1 MRKLIAI
8 DLDGTLLSSRYQI
21 SKENIQAIRHA
32 QKAGHIVIICSG
44 RAPEDIAALSAKFNL
59 ECPIAGSNGT
69 VVIVNGKEISNISM
83 NKTSVIS
90 ASKLLDQFK
99 SPYRVYTNYGVFIE
113 ATWAKRFA
121 EIFEQYKEIKET
133 VSIFEYKM
141 LTEEP
146 IETDTLKI
154 FHHIDDLLS
163 LKNIKVQKFF
173 IPTLIQSMKEELI
186 SAFEKIE
193 EIALT
198 SSGPTNIE
206 IMNKNG
212 NKSNGIK
219 TIAKHF
225 GIPLE
230 NTIAIGDNF
239 NDLPMMEAAGLSVA
253 MGNGDPKVKE
263 LCDIITLTNDE
274 HGVAYAIEK
283 YVLNL

>member
-8 DLDGTLLSSRYQI
+8 DLDGTLLSSHYQI

-44 RAPEDIAALSAKFNL
+44 RAPEDIAALSAKFDL
-59 ECPIAGSNGT
+59 DCPIAGSNGT
-69 VVIVNGKEISNISM
+69 VVIINGKEISNISM
-83 NKTSVIS
+83 DKKTVFS

-113 ATWAKRFA
+113 AAWAERFS
-121 EIFEQYKEIKET
+121 EIFQQYKEIKDT

-154 FHHIDDLLS
+154 FHQIDDLLS

-173 IPTLIQSMKEELI
+173 IPTLIQSTKEELI
-186 SAFEKIE
+186 SAFQKME
-193 EIALT
+193 EVALT

-206 IMNKNG
+206 IMDKNG

-219 TIAKHF
+219 TLAKYF